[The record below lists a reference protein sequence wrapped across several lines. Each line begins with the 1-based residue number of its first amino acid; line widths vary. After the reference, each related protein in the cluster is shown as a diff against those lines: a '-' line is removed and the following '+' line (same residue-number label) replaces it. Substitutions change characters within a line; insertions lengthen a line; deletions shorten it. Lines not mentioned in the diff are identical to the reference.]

1 MVKFIQRELR
11 EQFEE
16 RLKDVKDN
24 AWDEA
29 FTKYFEKNI
38 EPQVDSLAAWKLE
51 EISFPISENSTITSN
66 QCECFDEGEF

>member
-1 MVKFIQRELR
+1 MVKFIQRELH

-38 EPQVDSLAAWKLE
+38 GLSSVSGTLRAE
-51 EISFPISENSTITSN
+51 EK
-66 QCECFDEGEF
+66 